1 MPPELL
7 RTGSKRPPRR
17 RRAYARRRQDPAPE
31 TPSGV
36 GEAAFSRRTAAP
48 HVSPVSS
55 SRRGGPAALG
65 APLTGLAV
73 AAELKLSLTLALG
86 KELAGWSLSS
96 THTSQR
102 AWAVSANG
110 LSTKCLS
117 LKAGPM

>member
-17 RRAYARRRQDPAPE
+17 RRAYARRRQEPAPE

-36 GEAAFSRRTAAP
+36 GEAALLAA
-48 HVSPVSS
+48 HGAPVSS
-55 SRRGGPAALG
+55 SRRGGPATLG

-73 AAELKLSLTLALG
+73 AAEAAELKLSLTLG

-110 LSTKCLS
+110 LSTKCSS